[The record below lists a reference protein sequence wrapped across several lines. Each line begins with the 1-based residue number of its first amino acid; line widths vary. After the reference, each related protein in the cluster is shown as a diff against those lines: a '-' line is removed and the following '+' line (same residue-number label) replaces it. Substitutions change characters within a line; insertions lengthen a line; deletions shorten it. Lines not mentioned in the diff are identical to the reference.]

1 MLESI
6 VYVWN
11 IESMRSNQ
19 QWIAQVAS
27 ILTQEVQDEEWFF
40 FSIVLG
46 SQATI
51 CFSLVYMQSITSTRS
66 IRWYMLFSRSFAI
79 AFNLFWKISFNCNEG
94 LGWDLLYYILTLAL
108 VRGRIDLL
116 NQNSIVLPVACCG
129 LVVLILFCV

>member
-40 FSIVLG
+40 FHRAWIASND
-46 SQATI
+46 
-51 CFSLVYMQSITSTRS
+51 
-66 IRWYMLFSRSFAI
+66 ML
-79 AFNLFWKISFNCNEG
+79 
-94 LGWDLLYYILTLAL
+94 
-108 VRGRIDLL
+108 
-116 NQNSIVLPVACCG
+116 
-129 LVVLILFCV
+129 